1 MKHKN
6 LLFLLTTLTLSSCIT
21 PSVSSTPSES
31 EPLSTSESLSS
42 SEVKESTEE
51 SSSSAESNQE
61 SSSSE
66 DSSTPDSSTPD
77 SSPVEEEKDTFTRA
91 TDYLGS
97 DGDVYRINI
106 KTNDGEFPLDKESYV
121 KGNINIT
128 EQDTSKVI
136 KEDMPMGIKL
146 RGNSTMSADKKPFK
160 VKFDSKQSLFGLEK
174 AKEWVLL
181 ANYYD
186 KSNLRNYLA
195 YQTAHKLDNLGFNPS
210 HIMIDVYFNDEY
222 YGLFT
227 LCEQMEVNPGRVDI
241 EDNFNKDGVSSFFLE
256 ADERAKDEYKG
267 FQGKCYV
274 SSGGYDFALKGPDA
288 DDYGEALEDFNSD
301 DEEKRAEAQEVLNQF
316 DKDTAW
322 LQTFMDNVSAA
333 VESAD
338 YTQYSKVIDVDS
350 FIDYYLVQEFFKNVD
365 VGSTSQNYVIDQ
377 ADKKVKLKMGPVWDF
392 DIGAG
397 VVDETSSSTY
407 AYYANTNLF
416 MRSRDY
422 YINDLF
428 NDPYF
433 EKLVKERYTEVREE
447 VFLAVFDELDLA
459 VEALK
464 DAQNRNITRW
474 PIPAERKT
482 WIEVYAISERYN
494 SIDTLQGHYTLLENF
509 LTERLH
515 VMDKAYLLK

>member
-42 SEVKESTEE
+42 SEAKESPEE
-51 SSSSAESNQE
+51 SSSSTEPSQE

-77 SSPVEEEKDTFTRA
+77 SSPAEEEKDTFTRA
-91 TDYLGS
+91 SDFLGS

-106 KTNDGEFPLDKESYV
+106 KTNDGEFPLDKDNYV

-267 FQGKCYV
+267 LQGKCYV
-274 SSGGYDFALKGPDA
+274 SSGGYYP
-288 DDYGEALEDFNSD
+288 S
-301 DEEKRAEAQEVLNQF
+301 
-316 DKDTAW
+316 
-322 LQTFMDNVSAA
+322 
-333 VESAD
+333 
-338 YTQYSKVIDVDS
+338 
-350 FIDYYLVQEFFKNVD
+350 
-365 VGSTSQNYVIDQ
+365 
-377 ADKKVKLKMGPVWDF
+377 
-392 DIGAG
+392 
-397 VVDETSSSTY
+397 
-407 AYYANTNLF
+407 
-416 MRSRDY
+416 
-422 YINDLF
+422 
-428 NDPYF
+428 
-433 EKLVKERYTEVREE
+433 
-447 VFLAVFDELDLA
+447 
-459 VEALK
+459 
-464 DAQNRNITRW
+464 
-474 PIPAERKT
+474 
-482 WIEVYAISERYN
+482 
-494 SIDTLQGHYTLLENF
+494 
-509 LTERLH
+509 
-515 VMDKAYLLK
+515 